1 MSAFICAECLADD
14 GLARF
19 VAQAASADICSFCG
33 QTQDRPIAASVSDV
47 ALFMRQCLEQNYG
60 HPTADHAGGYPPG
73 AIFATHALLD
83 QVPLQLRN
91 PTVLGPLC
99 EEIGLNLE
107 WCEKDAFNFTGAD
120 KLLFDWFSFRR
131 YVQHVRRFFVFA
143 TATDTPISGAYE
155 DHTTPAVLLKS
166 IGRIAVAA
174 GAVKTLPSSMPI
186 FRARS
191 VAARSEIG
199 SSSHLGPPPPEKA
212 SQNRMSAAGIPMF
225 YGSDDPETAVT
236 EIREPSS
243 SLYAVAEFRAERDSR
258 MLDLT
263 ALPDVPTFFELGNRD
278 VREQMEFLHRF
289 AEDISLPVADQDSVH
304 IEYVPTQ
311 VVTEYFRA
319 VFTDGGRHLDGI
331 VYWSAR
337 RPGHRSLVFFATSED
352 VVPAQIELEAGQLS
366 VTELDREPS
375 DRIPWLALRN
385 VRFIP

>member
-1 MSAFICAECLADD
+1 MRAFVCGECLADD

-19 VAQAASADICSFCG
+19 VAQAASVDTCSFCG

-47 ALFMRQCLEQNYG
+47 ALFMRQCFEQDYG

-73 AIFATHALLD
+73 AIFATHALFD
-83 QVPLQLRN
+83 QVPLQLGN

-99 EEIGLNLE
+99 EQIGLNLE
-107 WCEKDAFNFTGAD
+107 WCEKDPVRFTGAD

-131 YVQHVRRFFVFA
+131 YVQHVRRFFVFMA
-143 TATDTPISGAYE
+143 TTDAPIGGDDE
-155 DHTTPAVLLKS
+155 DHTAPAIMLKA

-174 GAVKTLPSSMPI
+174 GAVKTHPSSTPI

-199 SSSHLGPPPPEKA
+199 RSSHLGPPPPEKA

-225 YGSDDPETAVT
+225 YGSDDPDTAVT
-236 EIREPSS
+236 EIRESSS
-243 SLYAVAEFRAERDSR
+243 SLYAVSEFRAERDYR

-263 ALPDVPTFFELGNRD
+263 ALPDIPTFFELGNRD
-278 VREQMEFLHRF
+278 FREQMEFLHRF
-289 AEDISLPVADQDSVH
+289 AEDISLPVEDQDSVH

-337 RPGHRSLVFFATSED
+337 RPGHRSLVIFATSDD
-352 VVPAQIELEAGQLS
+352 VVPARIELEAGQPS
-366 VTELDREPS
+366 VSELDREQS
-375 DRIPWLALRN
+375 DRTPWLALRD
-385 VRFIP
+385 VRFIS